1 MLDNFASH
9 QPGLSSPA
17 RGGFA
22 ITPSDGSDLSRVTRG
37 LHCAGDAGTV
47 AVVLESGEEV
57 TLYLNQGSVFP
68 ARVKRVKSTGT
79 TATGL
84 VGLD

>member
-1 MLDNFASH
+1 MPDNFSAH

-22 ITPSDGSDLSRVTRG
+22 ITPDDDNDLTRTTRG
-37 LHCAGDAGTV
+37 LHCAGDAGDV
-47 AVVLESGEEV
+47 AVVWLSGEE
-57 TLYLNQGSVFP
+57 TTIYIPQGGVFP
-68 ARVKRVKSTGT
+68 GQFTRVKATGT
-79 TATGL
+79 TATEL